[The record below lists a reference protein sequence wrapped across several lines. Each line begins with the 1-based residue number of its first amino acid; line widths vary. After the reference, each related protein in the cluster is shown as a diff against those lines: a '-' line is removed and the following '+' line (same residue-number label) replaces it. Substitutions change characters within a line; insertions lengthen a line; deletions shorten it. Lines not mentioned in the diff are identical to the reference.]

1 MTRQD
6 QHIQNMRTLTRAL
19 NEWHS
24 AESQSQDQIEY
35 RAEVERY
42 NAAAAKRKQD
52 QIAANARL
60 AAMRAQ
66 GW

>member
-19 NEWHS
+19 DAWQQ
-24 AESQSQDQIEY
+24 AEDQSQDQIEY
-35 RAEVERY
+35 RAEVERH

-52 QIAANARL
+52 QIATNARL
-60 AAMRAQ
+60 AAMKAQ